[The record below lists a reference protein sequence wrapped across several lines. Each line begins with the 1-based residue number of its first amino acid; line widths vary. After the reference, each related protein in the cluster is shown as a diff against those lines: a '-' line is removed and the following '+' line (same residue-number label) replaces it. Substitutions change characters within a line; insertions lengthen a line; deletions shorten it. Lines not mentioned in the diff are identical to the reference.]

1 MRSFYSLL
9 LICVALIAL
18 LILGIRHFTRQ
29 IPQAVTARVTIV
41 EGATIKDIDRLL
53 SSRGIIKSSTLPK
66 DLEGYLFPDTY
77 EFFVPQSTAAVVAR
91 LRDNFDQKVLPVVP
105 KSANLKEIT
114 TVASLIE
121 AEAADSSD
129 RRLVSGI
136 LWKRLMNGFPLQVDG
151 TICYIKA
158 EDNCLP
164 ITSEDLK
171 TDSPY
176 NTYLY
181 KGLPPGPI
189 GNPGLDAIE
198 AALHPQASSYWYY
211 ISNPK
216 TKRIVFSVDLEEHNQ
231 NIYKYLR

>member
-9 LICVALIAL
+9 FICVALTAL
-18 LILGIRHFTRQ
+18 LILGIRHFTREV
-29 IPQAVTARVTIV
+29 PQAITARVTIV
-41 EGATIKDIDRLL
+41 EGTTVKDIDQLL
-53 SSRGIIKSSTLPK
+53 SARGIIKSGTLPK

-91 LRDNFDQKVLPVVP
+91 LRNNFDQKVLPIVP
-105 KSANLKEIT
+105 KSANLKETIT
-114 TVASLIE
+114 IASIIE
-121 AEAADSSD
+121 AEAANSID
-129 RRLVSGI
+129 RKLVSGI
-136 LWKRLMNGFPLQVDG
+136 LWKRLRNGFPLQVDA
-151 TICYIKA
+151 TICYVKA

-164 ITSEDLK
+164 ITREDVK
-171 TDSPY
+171 TDSSY
-176 NTYLY
+176 NTYLH

-211 ISNPK
+211 LSDPK